1 MRIYALEG
9 LGICKM
15 RTASPS
21 SFVVHVSL
29 GFMTAGIPKLV
40 PRHL

>member
-1 MRIYALEG
+1 MHIYALEG
-9 LGICKM
+9 LGIYKM
-15 RTASPS
+15 RTASLS

-29 GFMTAGIPKLV
+29 GFMMVGILKLV